1 MFQTGLCWSR
11 FSMADGGTPSA
22 RAGKRGEQ
30 EWSEDDL
37 KKYKT
42 KIEEVNKT
50 LDEVN
55 LNQAKARLYSSDPK
69 NAQMDM
75 AKQRLDEWSE
85 GPEKNK
91 MKKKLEI
98 ELEARKEGEAEM
110 SVKLQA
116 QKLRKAMCGGREE
129 QRYDDGD
136 QSKVVGREV
145 AKMEVQWSSGMDYH
159 PANCSP
165 WMRTIFF
172 GDFKGMM
179 DMLDNMSKAQVS
191 HYHYNTNHSL
201 DYLLLSK
208 LKGGGCDPF
217 G

>member
-1 MFQTGLCWSR
+1 
-11 FSMADGGTPSA
+11 MADGGTPSA
-22 RAGKRGEQ
+22 RAGKRGGQ

-85 GPEKNK
+85 GPEKNE
-91 MKKKLEI
+91 MKKKMEI

-129 QRYDDGD
+129 QRYDDGI
-136 QSKVVGREV
+136 V
-145 AKMEVQWSSGMDYH
+145 
-159 PANCSP
+159 
-165 WMRTIFF
+165 
-172 GDFKGMM
+172 
-179 DMLDNMSKAQVS
+179 
-191 HYHYNTNHSL
+191 
-201 DYLLLSK
+201 
-208 LKGGGCDPF
+208 
-217 G
+217 